1 MAKTKTEIFTLIGSD
16 LPDNTTGLI
25 TPEKLRGVLTQ
36 MADSTI
42 YATPGV
48 KEVEVLRA
56 ASTVVQSP
64 STVVQSPSAVDTA
77 LQLTFGAAQG
87 SSSDSV
93 MINAAGLV
101 TFNTAGNYAVRIKLQ
116 AGRTGAS
123 GTSIL
128 LSRILV
134 NGAQY
139 GSLAATKLVSA
150 DTTIPIESRVVIN
163 PTAGQTFAVQIMRD
177 SAGSNFGGVYPQAAT
192 VTTWGTA
199 PSALLVISRLEA
211 A

>member
-1 MAKTKTEIFTLIGSD
+1 MAKTKTEMFTLIGAN
-16 LPDNTTGLI
+16 LPDNTAGLI
-25 TPEKLRGVLTQ
+25 TPAALREVMTQ
-36 MADSTI
+36 MADSPI

-56 ASTVVQSP
+56 ASTVIQAP
-64 STVVQSPSAVDTA
+64 
-77 LQLTFGAAQG
+77 
-87 SSSDSV
+87 
-93 MINAAGLV
+93 
-101 TFNTAGNYAVRIKLQ
+101 TAGNYAVRIKLQ

-128 LSRILV
+128 LSRILI

-139 GSLAATKLVSA
+139 GSPAATKLVSA

-163 PTAGQTFAVQIMRD
+163 PTAGQTFSVQIMRD

-192 VTTWGTA
+192 VTAWGTA
-199 PSALLVISRLEA
+199 PSALLVISGLEA

>member
-1 MAKTKTEIFTLIGSD
+1 MANTKTEIFTLIGSE

-25 TPEKLRGVLTQ
+25 TPAKLRGVLTQ
-36 MADSTI
+36 MADSPI

-56 ASTVVQSP
+56 ASTV
-64 STVVQSPSAVDTA
+64 DTA
-77 LQLTFGAAQG
+77 LQLTFGSAQG
-87 SSSDSV
+87 SASDPV
-93 MINAAGLV
+93 MLNAAGLV

-128 LSRILV
+128 LSRILI

-139 GSLAATKLVSA
+139 GSPAVTKIVSA
-150 DTTIPIESRVVIN
+150 DITIPIESRVVIN

-177 SAGSNFGGVYPQAAT
+177 SAGANFGGVYPQAAT
-192 VTTWGTA
+192 VTSWGTA

>member
-1 MAKTKTEIFTLIGSD
+1 MAKTKTEIFTLIGSE

-25 TPEKLRGVLTQ
+25 TPAALREVMTQ
-36 MADSTI
+36 MADSPI

-56 ASTVVQSP
+56 ASTIAQAP
-64 STVVQSPSAVDTA
+64 TAVDTA
-77 LQLTFGAAQG
+77 LQLTFGSAQG
-87 SSSDSV
+87 SASDPV
-93 MINAAGLV
+93 TINAAGLV
-101 TFNTAGNYAVRIKLQ
+101 TFNTPGNYAVRIKLQ

-128 LSRILV
+128 PSRILV

-139 GSLAATKLVSA
+139 GSPAATKLVSA
-150 DTTIPIESRVVIN
+150 DVTIPIESRVVIN

-177 SAGSNFGGVYPQAAT
+177 SSGSNYGGVYPQAAT
-192 VTTWGTA
+192 VTAWGTA

>member
-1 MAKTKTEIFTLIGSD
+1 MAKTKTEMFALIGTN
-16 LPDNTTGLI
+16 LADNTTGAI
-25 TPEKLRGVLTQ
+25 TTELLREVNTQ
-36 MADSTI
+36 LADSML
-42 YATPGV
+42 YAASGV

-56 ASTVVQSP
+56 ASTVIQVP
-64 STVVQSPSAVDTA
+64 TAVDTA
-77 LQLTFGAAQG
+77 LQLTFGSAQG
-87 SSSDSV
+87 SASDPV

-101 TFNTAGNYAVRIKLQ
+101 TFNTPGNYAVRIKLQ

-128 LSRILV
+128 LSRILL

-139 GSLAATKLVSA
+139 GSPAATKLVSA
-150 DTTIPIESRVVIN
+150 DVTIPIESRVVIN

-177 SAGSNFGGVYPQAAT
+177 SAGTNFGGVYPQSAT
-192 VTTWGTA
+192 VTAWGTA

>member
-1 MAKTKTEIFTLIGSD
+1 MAKTKTEIFTLIGSE
-16 LPDNTTGLI
+16 LPDNTTGQI
-25 TPEKLRGVLTQ
+25 TPAKLRGVLTQ
-36 MADSTI
+36 MDDSPI
-42 YATPGV
+42 YTTPGV

-56 ASTVVQSP
+56 ASTAVQA
-64 STVVQSPSAVDTA
+64 PSAVDTA

-87 SSSDSV
+87 GASNPV

-139 GSLAATKLVSA
+139 GSPAATKLVSA
-150 DTTIPIESRVVIN
+150 DVTIPIESRVVIN
-163 PTAGQTFAVQIMRD
+163 TAAGQTFAVQIMRD
-177 SAGSNFGGVYPQAAT
+177 GAGSNFGGVYPQAAT
-192 VTTWGTA
+192 VTA
-199 PSALLVISRLEA
+199 
-211 A
+211 

>member
-1 MAKTKTEIFTLIGSD
+1 MAKTKTEMFTLIGAN

-25 TPEKLRGVLTQ
+25 TPAALREVMTQ
-36 MADSTI
+36 MADSPI

-56 ASTVVQSP
+56 ASTVTQTP
-64 STVVQSPSAVDTA
+64 TAVDTA
-77 LQLTFGAAQG
+77 LQLTFGSAQG
-87 SSSDSV
+87 STSDPV
-93 MINAAGLV
+93 MINA
-101 TFNTAGNYAVRIKLQ
+101 AGNYAVRIKLQ

-128 LSRILV
+128 LSRILL
-134 NGAQY
+134 NGTQY
-139 GSLAATKLVSA
+139 GSPAATKLVSA
-150 DTTIPIESRVVIN
+150 DVTIPIESRVVIN

-177 SAGSNFGGVYPQAAT
+177 SSGTNFGGVYPQAAT
-192 VTTWGTA
+192 VAAWGTA